1 MGICKKN
8 PFLLL
13 AVIPFDQF
21 FQIARIVRIIYLF
34 RIKTITKYYIT
45 PYVNKMS
52 DMWKLFI
59 LCTILGYLI
68 VSTVIIWRMEN
79 ILIEWHEALVIV
91 FQHLFVFANSI
102 QTIEHFPTIMLL
114 TITSVIGVAIQGMAL
129 QLIFN
134 KVEHLMKKRNKLIKT

>member
-1 MGICKKN
+1 
-8 PFLLL
+8 
-13 AVIPFDQF
+13 
-21 FQIARIVRIIYLF
+21 
-34 RIKTITKYYIT
+34 
-45 PYVNKMS
+45 MS